1 MYFLVQ
7 AWKRWVEGKPEIII
21 DLFLVENPSNEI
33 IKLIQIGLL
42 CIQENA
48 GKRPTM
54 SSVIVWLGSETI
66 TIPLPNGPAFSGSM
80 PQSEKGTTSISN
92 VFTEL
97 SCR

>member
-1 MYFLVQ
+1 MVQ

-21 DLFLVENPSNEI
+21 DPFLVENPSNEI

-42 CIQENA
+42 CVQENA
-48 GKRPTM
+48 GNRPTM
-54 SSVIVWLGSETI
+54 NSVIVWLGSETI
-66 TIPLPNGPAFSGSM
+66 TIPLPNAPALTGSM
-80 PQSEKGTTSISN
+80 SQSEKGTTSISN